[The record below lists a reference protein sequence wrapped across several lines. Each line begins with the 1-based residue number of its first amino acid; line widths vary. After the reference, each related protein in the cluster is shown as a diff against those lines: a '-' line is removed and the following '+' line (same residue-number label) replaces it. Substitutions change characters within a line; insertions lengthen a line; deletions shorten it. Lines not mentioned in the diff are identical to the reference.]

1 MKKKIEEFNH
11 YLLTNYRLIWETKII
26 FLLLYLI
33 PSYLLVS
40 TICLAYP
47 VSLKDYW
54 ADYEDFAMSLTV
66 CVSVVNALIFFF
78 WIHKNS
84 QYRIE
89 RDFGFNFKFIEQSRF
104 LLYFAGVSLLMV
116 QPFLPTYILNQKVD
130 GLISYEELTE
140 DIKML
145 NEGNI
150 YFPLEIVD
158 GYVVDNDNV
167 FYSLQQAFSEETGGY
182 YDYKYNEQYF
192 SSDEY
197 SSVESAV
204 EGQKTTE
211 RYTNYYQK
219 LIDKAIA
226 DERAIQK
233 IQAYIVVV
241 NKYAYSSDPEFF
253 EPKEVFQNFQKRNT
267 GYGDQ
272 IRKEAIR
279 QNIRTIVESKQQIA
293 NSENAYIFLSLLLG
307 AFSLTV
313 LVQIG
318 KHIGLKSFLLAIIF
332 NIGLS
337 MSFGITS
344 AILGFGGLQLAFVAP
359 FLVFAF
365 LLFQTFGILRLK
377 TKQSLKVISLST
389 LQVYSPFFLFYLFSM
404 VGLGNMNGVDFSIFS
419 IITISLGSAIYIAF
433 FLPFFRKMHLRL
445 QALPKE

>member
-167 FYSLQQAFSEETGGY
+167 FYSLQEHSSEDVGNY
-182 YDYKYNEQYF
+182 YEYNETYF
-192 SSDEY
+192 GSSEY
-197 SSVESAV
+197 IAETSVVEARSRMSNKNSA
-204 EGQKTTE
+204 E
-211 RYTNYYQK
+211 YYQK

-318 KHIGLKSFLLAIIF
+318 KHIGLKIFLLAIIF

-404 VGLGNMNGVDFSIFS
+404 VGLGNMNGV
-419 IITISLGSAIYIAF
+419 
-433 FLPFFRKMHLRL
+433 
-445 QALPKE
+445 